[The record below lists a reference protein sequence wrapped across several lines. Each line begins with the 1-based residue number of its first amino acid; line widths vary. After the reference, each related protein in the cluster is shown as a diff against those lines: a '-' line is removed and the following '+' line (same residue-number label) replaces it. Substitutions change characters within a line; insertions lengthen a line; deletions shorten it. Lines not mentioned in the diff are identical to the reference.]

1 MKPVNKYIVI
11 SEIKEE
17 IVTESGLMLT
27 GDDTKDIRYKKAVVI
42 EPGTLVDTIQKDDV
56 IYYDGVAGH
65 TMVIDGSQYTI
76 ILERDVVV
84 VL

>member
-1 MKPVNKYIVI
+1 MKPINKYIVV
-11 SEIKEE
+11 SQIKEE
-17 IVTESGLMLT
+17 IVTDSGLILS
-27 GDDTKDIRYKKAVVI
+27 GNDTKDIRYKKAVVI
-42 EPGTLVDTIQKDDV
+42 KSGTLVDTVKQQDV

-65 TMVIDGSQYTI
+65 TMVIDGNQFTI